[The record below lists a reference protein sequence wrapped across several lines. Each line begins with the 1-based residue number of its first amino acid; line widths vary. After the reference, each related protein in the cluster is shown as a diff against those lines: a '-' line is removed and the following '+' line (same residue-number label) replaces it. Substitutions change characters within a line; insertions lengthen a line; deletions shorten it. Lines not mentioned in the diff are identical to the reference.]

1 MSCTEYVNEDKPANK
16 HTTSDVHTYIH
27 TYTLYVYTCI
37 LYVAED
43 RVRMERLMIDRVE
56 GWNELGA
63 KEKTVMM
70 MDRVCRD
77 EVVARAVEKM
87 WKKRFLSSVSVPHR
101 P

>member
-1 MSCTEYVNEDKPANK
+1 MGIEVGRWNG
-16 HTTSDVHTYIH
+16 VRR
-27 TYTLYVYTCI
+27 
-37 LYVAED
+37 ED
-43 RVRMERLMIDRVE
+43 RVRKGCGNWEVEDTDHFVMRCEYMVEERVSMERLMIDRVE

-87 WKKRFLSSVSVPHR
+87 WKKSFLSSVSVPHR